1 MSLLIKAKIACRVSE
16 STVTYN
22 DELTSLIQACLADL
36 KITDIDEAKLT
47 TEDVDPLVERAI
59 MTYCK
64 LNFGYATLTSDQR
77 AFLQDSYDLQKSQM
91 LMSSSYT
98 NFGRG
103 GSSA

>member
-22 DELTSLIQACLADL
+22 DELTSLIEAALADL
-36 KITDIDEAKLT
+36 GITDIDEAKLT
-47 TEDVDPLVERAI
+47 EEDTDPLIERAV

-64 LNFGYATLTSDQR
+64 MNFGFAVLTNDQYDR
-77 AFLQDSYDLQKSQM
+77 LKSSYDEQKSQL

-98 NFGRG
+98 NWGN
-103 GSSA
+103 SNA

>member
-22 DELTSLIQACLADL
+22 EELTGLINECLADL

-47 TEDVDPLVERAI
+47 TEDVDPLIERAI
-59 MTYCK
+59 LTYCK
-64 LNFGYATLTSDQR
+64 MNFGYMALTSDQR
-77 AFLQDSYDLQKSQM
+77 AWLKSSYDEQKSQL